1 MKVTA
6 QGNQIERAIQ
16 ELKGKLRQDGL
27 FSEIKERRFYEQPI
41 VRRKKKRAKD
51 EYIYQKRIRASADIL
66 LVSIAKDGS
75 RGVRDSKKRWV
86 ICQGRDFFTDL
97 WATLSIL
104 RDVARSANTAL
115 KITRLPG
122 TIAMSVNTRTV
133 RAISPLMFIFPLL
146 KWLGTH
152 MALKGPMASLLA
164 IKKLIF

>member
-1 MKVTA
+1 MKVTVR
-6 QGNQIERAIQ
+6 GNQIETAIQ
-16 ELKGKLRQDGL
+16 ELKGKLTQDRF
-27 FSEIKERRFYEQPI
+27 FSEIKERCFYEKLS

-51 EYIYQKRIRASADIL
+51 EYICQKRIRASADIL
-66 LVSIAKDGS
+66 WVSIAKDSS
-75 RGVRDSKKRWV
+75 RGLRSFKKGWV
-86 ICQGRDFFTDL
+86 ICQGRDFFPDL

-104 RDVARSANTAL
+104 WDVARSANTAP